1 VSAFPQLLVGRDQP
15 KLYKIN
21 LTLTNLR
28 RAVPTPNP
36 QCDTAINHLITN
48 AVFNISSDVI
58 MLALGIPMFAR
69 IQLPLSKKIPLVGIF
84 SLGIFVIVAAVLN
97 KYYSFTAPFDDDWVF
112 WYVRESATAIIV
124 ANLPFVWLLYR
135 RMFGIRTTSATGS
148 KSRSKSGGAFEISLR
163 SRPESKLP
171 SRLQPPRPRKMS
183 DDSQMALG
191 QGKSYMCEVTTS
203 EAEEDSHQERSFDIK
218 MPDAPATPPRSAQND
233 RSRDINVRT
242 EISSTSMEAAIL
254 YSKQSVGSFT

>member
-1 VSAFPQLLVGRDQP
+1 VPTVLH
-15 KLYKIN
+15 
-21 LTLTNLR
+21 
-28 RAVPTPNP
+28 RAVPTPDP

-58 MLALGIPMFAR
+58 MLALGVPMFAR
-69 IQLPLSKKIPLVGIF
+69 IQLPLSKKVPLVGIF
-84 SLGIFVIVAAVLN
+84 SLGIFVILAAVLN
-97 KYYSFTAPFDDDWVF
+97 KYYSFTDPFGNDWVF

-148 KSRSKSGGAFEISLR
+148 KIRSKSAGAFDISLR
-163 SRPESKLP
+163 SRPESKMP
-171 SRLQPPRPRKMS
+171 SRLQPPRSRKMS

-203 EAEEDSHQERSFDIK
+203 EAEEESHRERSFDNK
-218 MPDAPATPPRSAQND
+218 LAEGVVPATPPRAAQND
-233 RSRDINVRT
+233 RSRDINVTT
-242 EISSTSMEAAIL
+242 EFSSTSMEAAVL
-254 YSKQSVGSFT
+254 CSKKSVGSFA

>member
-1 VSAFPQLLVGRDQP
+1 M
-15 KLYKIN
+15 
-21 LTLTNLR
+21 LTIIR

-69 IQLPLSKKIPLVGIF
+69 IQLPLSKKVPLVGIF

-135 RMFGIRTTSATGS
+135 RMFGIRTTSVTGS
-148 KSRSKSGGAFEISLR
+148 KSRSKSGGGFEISLR
-163 SRPESKLP
+163 SRPESKTL

-203 EAEEDSHQERSFDIK
+203 EAEEESHAERSFDIK
-218 MPDAPATPPRSAQND
+218 IPDGAAAPATPPRSAQND
-233 RSRDINVRT
+233 GSRDINVRT

-254 YSKQSVGSFT
+254 YSKKSVVSFT

>member
-1 VSAFPQLLVGRDQP
+1 MTYD
-15 KLYKIN
+15 
-21 LTLTNLR
+21 

-69 IQLPLSKKIPLVGIF
+69 IQLPLAKKVPLVGIF
-84 SLGIFVIVAAVLN
+84 SLGIFVVIAAVLN

-163 SRPESKLP
+163 SRPGSKAP
-171 SRLQPPRPRKMS
+171 PSSRLAPPRMRKMS

-203 EAEEDSHQERSFDIK
+203 ETDDEEAHRERNLDDK
-218 MPDAPATPPRSAQND
+218 MVDRTAPSSPSRVAPYGD
-233 RSRDINVRT
+233 RSREINVKT
-242 EISSTSMEAAIL
+242 EFSTCMEAAVL
-254 YSKQSVGSFT
+254 SNKKSMGSFT

>member
-1 VSAFPQLLVGRDQP
+1 M
-15 KLYKIN
+15 YKTDSI
-21 LTLTNLR
+21 LMNLR

-191 QGKSYMCEVTTS
+191 QGKSHR
-203 EAEEDSHQERSFDIK
+203 DRSFDVK
-218 MPDAPATPPRSAQND
+218 MPEGAAALTTPPRSAQND